1 MGGGDGPFSGGGG
14 GFQLHKVYNTT
25 NYAHSRIPI
34 SGDCYFNFLLIKA
47 KTARL
52 AFPSQIL

>member
-1 MGGGDGPFSGGGG
+1 MGGGDGPFSGGG

-52 AFPSQIL
+52 PFPSQIL